1 MTLSEGLTFERAIV
15 TSLKVEPGEEEPKLV
30 LSLRSSFSPMQA
42 RALCCEDLLH
52 NGEGEPRNGWES
64 IPLECELEG
73 VKADLKPP
81 LVVIAGLEIIPIAI
95 ERFKVVRFDSGLIVS
110 FRMVIG
116 GRARDLCDFVTR
128 MGKGSFQLTM
138 EPTQMALF
146 SNEKEIPS
154 TASLEVPGAEMRMN
168 NVPLRKYLPIQERR
182 KGLRRAIMVVV
193 ALVARSIA
201 RPHVQKLL
209 DLEHNRCPSRRLVWG
224 VPRESSPAAQIIFR
238 PRRIWSR

>member
-30 LSLRSSFSPMQA
+30 LSLRSSFSPKQA
-42 RALCCEDLLH
+42 RALCCEDLLY
-52 NGEGEPRNGWES
+52 NAEEQPRNGWES

-73 VKADLKPP
+73 VRTDLKPP
-81 LVVIAGLEIIPIAI
+81 LEAIPGLQIIPIAI
-95 ERFKVVRFDSGLIVS
+95 ERFKVVRLDSGLIVS

-146 SNEKEIPS
+146 SNEQDIQS
-154 TASLEVPGAEMRMN
+154 RASLEVPSPETLN
-168 NVPLRKYLPIQERR
+168 NVSRAELPAESGKEKRIAKSNHDRRRSDGAVDRKTSRT
-182 KGLRRAIMVVV
+182 KTS
-193 ALVARSIA
+193 RSGA
-201 RPHVQKLL
+201 RPV
-209 DLEHNRCPSRRLVWG
+209 RRG
-224 VPRESSPAAQIIFR
+224 R
-238 PRRIWSR
+238 

>member
-1 MTLSEGLTFERAIV
+1 MTLSEGLTFERAKV
-15 TSLKVEPGEEEPKLV
+15 TSLKVEPGEEEPQLV
-30 LSLRSSFSPMQA
+30 LSLRSSFSPKQA
-42 RALCCEDLLH
+42 RALCCEDLLY
-52 NGEGEPRNGWES
+52 NAEEQPRNGWES

-81 LVVIAGLEIIPIAI
+81 LVVIASLQIIPIAI
-95 ERFKVVRFDSGLIVS
+95 ERFKVVRLDSGLIVS

-116 GRARDLCDFVTR
+116 GRARDLCDFGTR

-168 NVPLRKYLPIQERR
+168 NVPSAEIPANSGKEKRVAKSNHGRRRSGGAVDRKTSLTKASRSGPQPVRR
-182 KGLRRAIMVVV
+182 GR
-193 ALVARSIA
+193 
-201 RPHVQKLL
+201 
-209 DLEHNRCPSRRLVWG
+209 
-224 VPRESSPAAQIIFR
+224 
-238 PRRIWSR
+238 